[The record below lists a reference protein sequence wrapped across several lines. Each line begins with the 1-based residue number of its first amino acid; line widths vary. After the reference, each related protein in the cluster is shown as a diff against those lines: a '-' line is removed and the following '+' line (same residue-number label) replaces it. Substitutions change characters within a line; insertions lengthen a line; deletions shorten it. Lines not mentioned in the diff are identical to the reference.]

1 MTNDYQHEIELVVAI
16 ETGGSNITVEE
27 SLGHIFGYAIGLDMT
42 RRDLQMVARDMGRP
56 WEFGKSFSPST
67 PIGPIY
73 TVDKVGHF
81 YEGVLSLEVNGT
93 TRQASN
99 LSELIWSVQEIIANL
114 SMHDPLRAGD
124 LIMTGTPAGV
134 KAVVKGDVMTGK
146 IAGLGEITI
155 KVN

>member
-1 MTNDYQHEIELVVAI
+1 
-16 ETGGSNITVEE
+16 
-27 SLGHIFGYAIGLDMT
+27 
-42 RRDLQMVARDMGRP
+42 
-56 WEFGKSFSPST
+56 
-67 PIGPIY
+67 
-73 TVDKVGHF
+73 VGHF